1 MFSLI
6 LGLLNEIWIL
16 FVEMA
21 PYLLLGFL
29 VAGLL
34 NLFLTREQVAKHLS
48 ERRFSSIWK
57 ASILGIPLPLCSCG
71 VIPVAAHLDKQG
83 ANRGATLSF
92 LISTPT
98 TGVDSILATYGL
110 LGPLLTIARPVAAL
124 VNGLLTG
131 SLAIFWDKE
140 KEADSI
146 TQSQQSPSCAIPKN
160 SSPETS
166 KNLIEKLKSA
176 INYGFVELLEDVS
189 KWLVIGIIT
198 GGMISFLI
206 PTSFV
211 ENYLGNPL
219 MSYSLMLLIGI
230 PMYVCATGS
239 IPIAAALILKGMSP
253 GAGFVFLFAGPATN
267 TATLSFVGGKLGK
280 KHLILYLTTILLCSV
295 AFGALIDY
303 VWISAGQDLSL
314 ISGAMEMLPEWL
326 KIASALLLLALML
339 RPFVMRFISKP
350 VSDEGLHF
358 EVPDM
363 NCEHCKK
370 TITGALQQV
379 DGVHNVNVML
389 SLRLVQVVGNAE
401 RNELENAIRN
411 AGYNIR
417 DVR

>member
-1 MFSLI
+1 
-6 LGLLNEIWIL
+6 
-16 FVEMA
+16 
-21 PYLLLGFL
+21 
-29 VAGLL
+29 
-34 NLFLTREQVAKHLS
+34 
-48 ERRFSSIWK
+48 
-57 ASILGIPLPLCSCG
+57 
-71 VIPVAAHLDKQG
+71 
-83 ANRGATLSF
+83 
-92 LISTPT
+92 
-98 TGVDSILATYGL
+98 
-110 LGPLLTIARPVAAL
+110 
-124 VNGLLTG
+124 
-131 SLAIFWDKE
+131 
-140 KEADSI
+140 
-146 TQSQQSPSCAIPKN
+146 
-160 SSPETS
+160 
-166 KNLIEKLKSA
+166 
-176 INYGFVELLEDVS
+176 
-189 KWLVIGIIT
+189 
-198 GGMISFLI
+198 
-206 PTSFV
+206 
-211 ENYLGNPL
+211 
-219 MSYSLMLLIGI
+219 
-230 PMYVCATGS
+230 
-239 IPIAAALILKGMSP
+239 PIAAALILKGMSP

-379 DGVHNVNVML
+379 DGVQNVNVML

-411 AGYNIR
+411 AGYNIT

>member
-57 ASILGIPLPLCSCG
+57 ASLLGIPLPLCSCG

-140 KEADSI
+140 KGADGI
-146 TQSQQSPSCAIPKN
+146 TQPQQSPSCAIPEN
-160 SSPETS
+160 SSPEAS

-189 KWLVIGIIT
+189 KWLVIGIIA

-379 DGVHNVNVML
+379 DGVQNVNVML

-411 AGYNIR
+411 AGYNIT